1 MSSDPARRFADLLTR
16 DKRYKLEAYVFVG
29 EALDYAQKVL
39 GLGTSR
45 SAPPENP
52 KQAGPAGEGSKSR
65 GGREPKASEESGVE
79 RHVTGQ
85 QLCEAIRV
93 YALEQYGLMA
103 KCVLNS
109 WGVHCTGDFGEIV
122 FNLIGIEQMRKTD
135 EDRRED
141 FDDVFDFDEGLSGS
155 FRISLP
161 GK

>member
-1 MSSDPARRFADLLTR
+1 MSSDPARRFAELLTS

-39 GLGTSR
+39 GLGTPR
-45 SAPPENP
+45 PTREGQREPGGAAP
-52 KQAGPAGEGSKSR
+52 EGRARKSKS
-65 GGREPKASEESGVE
+65 SEEPPVE

-85 QLCEAIRV
+85 ELCEAIRV
-93 YALEQYGLMA
+93 YALEQYGLLA

-109 WGVHCTGDFGEIV
+109 WGVNCTGDFGEIV

-155 FRISLP
+155 FKISLP

>member
-1 MSSDPARRFADLLTR
+1 MTTDPARRFAELLAQ

-29 EALDYAQKVL
+29 EALDYAQKIL

-45 SAPPENP
+45 PAPSGGTPRDPESAEEPP
-52 KQAGPAGEGSKSR
+52 Q
-65 GGREPKASEESGVE
+65 E

-85 QLCEAIRV
+85 QLCEAIRL

-109 WGVHCTGDFGEIV
+109 WGVACTGDFGEIV

-141 FDDVFDFDEGLSGS
+141 FDDVFDFDDGLTGS
-155 FRISLP
+155 FKISLP

>member
-1 MSSDPARRFADLLTR
+1 VTIDPARRFTELLAR

-29 EALDYAQKVL
+29 EALDYAQKTL

-45 SAPPENP
+45 PAPS
-52 KQAGPAGEGSKSR
+52 GGKSR
-65 GGREPKASEESGVE
+65 DPEGAEETPQE

-85 QLCEAIRV
+85 QLCEAIRL

-109 WGVHCTGDFGEIV
+109 WGVNCTGDFGEIV

-141 FDDVFDFDEGLSGS
+141 FDDVFDFDDGLTGS
-155 FRISLP
+155 FKISLP